1 MSRATSKAVVKKAPK
16 PKRGR
21 PKGVT
26 TDRKSYGPLGDLLRS
41 RRAAL
46 RMGLLDVAKACG
58 CSVQFISN
66 IEHGRAPLPW
76 DKAEALSRCLQI
88 PLEELHAANLS
99 VRFEFR
105 SFLGEKA
112 ASKPA
117 EPKNA
122 ASLFAMAVKDRKLRQ
137 ILERYAAATPANK
150 RKFHQAAAKAFT

>member
-1 MSRATSKAVVKKAPK
+1 MPRTTSKPIAVKVPK

-26 TDRKSYGPLGDLLRS
+26 ADRKSYGPLGDLLRS

-46 RMGLLDVAKACG
+46 RLGLLDVAKACG

-76 DKAEALSRCLQI
+76 DKAQTLADCLQI

-112 ASKPA
+112 AARSA
-117 EPKNA
+117 EPQNA

-137 ILERYAAATPANK
+137 ILERYASATPGNR
-150 RKFHQAAAKAFT
+150 RKFHQAATKALT